1 MPSYKRLEFVTSGA
15 APVDDIIKMEVCIAK
30 TFRCH
35 IKASQ
40 PTYSAKQIEKLTARP
55 TSYLFCRKL
64 LLVAGVDSNVG
75 EDGFP
80 YAEHDVSSSKAG
92 NRALYFL
99 DRCLQEYD
107 MLAVKPSLIAAAAVY
122 LTLSIDKRY
131 LPWTMQLKRAS
142 GGLTEKDLIPVA
154 ERIVKHTNSRPT
166 TSVLQRQLDAVQK
179 KYEGRRFQRV
189 GATRYDMCKTMI
201 LKAI

>member
-1 MPSYKRLEFVTSGA
+1 M
-15 APVDDIIKMEVCIAK
+15 AK
-30 TFRCH
+30 IFRCH

-55 TSYLFCRKL
+55 TAYLFCRKL

-75 EDGFP
+75 EDGL
-80 YAEHDVSSSKAG
+80 SSKTG
-92 NRALYFL
+92 HRALYFL

-107 MLAVKPSLIAAAAVY
+107 MVAVKPSLIAAAAVY

-131 LPWTMQLKRAS
+131 LPWTMQLKRAL

-154 ERIVKHTNSRPT
+154 EKIVKHTNSRPT

-179 KYEGRRFQRV
+179 KYECRRFQRV
-189 GATRYDMCKTMI
+189 GAARYDMCKTMI
-201 LKAI
+201 LKAT